1 MERLKKRFEFDSTVA
16 GTDMSTFMAK
26 LLEKNEKQEVEIER
40 GKLSVSILKQM
51 HNRNRLL
58 IDAAKFELK
67 EMESKLRN
75 ANPELV
81 TQ

>member
-16 GTDMSTFMAK
+16 GTDMSTFMAN
-26 LLEKNEKQEVEIER
+26 LLEKNEKQEIEIER

-67 EMESKLRN
+67 EMEAKLRN

-81 TQ
+81 MQ

>member
-16 GTDMSTFMAK
+16 GTDMSTFMAN

>member
-16 GTDMSTFMAK
+16 GTDMSTFMAN

-75 ANPELV
+75 ANTELV
-81 TQ
+81 LQ